1 MLAVQYISEAISEGK
16 LTREEIILAA
26 QEKLDVGKKMVT
38 IETEKIPISQDF
50 PQYMLQDPKEMA
62 EVLKVHKEIGIAS
75 LATLSAK
82 AGYNWPKEK
91 IKKASEGAVDPVMNK
106 LQQDSDAQEVKKNE
120 SVKAKPA
127 NKKEK

>member
-1 MLAVQYISEAISEGK
+1 MQL
-16 LTREEIILAA
+16 
-26 QEKLDVGKKMVT
+26 
-38 IETEKIPISQDF
+38 
-50 PQYMLQDPKEMA
+50 
-62 EVLKVHKEIGIAS
+62 
-75 LATLSAK
+75 
-82 AGYNWPKEK
+82 EK